1 MELDSL
7 EIKIKGEAKTASQQI
22 DSLVQ
27 RLSTL
32 KTALSGLGSSSQSL
46 TSLSASVKNLSN
58 SMAALKTSGVTS
70 KDFSNLAQNIKKLT
84 TIDTAKISEL
94 SSSLGQLSQGMAQ
107 ISAINYNGDNLL
119 TFANAYKKLGTT
131 NATNAVT
138 NMQQMSNG
146 LADFVTKINQTG
158 TINFDSESLVNFAN
172 ALAKL
177 GGLKVTQ
184 SAKNMPLLRSY
195 VVSFVREMNDI
206 GTLSFDTT
214 NFVELV
220 KAIGKLGSKTAIEA
234 TKNLP
239 NLSNALKQLIT
250 QLSTA
255 PQVSTNITNLI
266 TSLSNLRGVSTRYL
280 GGIGNSARN
289 GTNST
294 LSLKNAIGKL
304 SASMRSGSMSAKSF
318 AHYAG
323 KLYANFFLLIRAA
336 KGVGNAIMSSMDYI
350 EEYNYFNVTLGKIA
364 SQWKDDYTKYGYE
377 DADAYADSFRSRM
390 TETLGKM
397 TGYQVNSNGTLS
409 DLQTKN
415 LGLDMTALMNYQAG
429 LLQVTNAMGQT
440 GEASVTTA
448 KLLSMLAGDMSS
460 FRNTDLSQVM
470 DNFQSALLGQSRAVY
485 KYGLDITQAT
495 LQQQA
500 LELGITKSVKSMTQ
514 GEKAQLRTIAMVEQ
528 SRVSWGDL
536 ANTISSPSNQLRML
550 QNNFKAL
557 SRTIGNVFLPA
568 VAAVLPYV
576 NGLVIAIKRLFEWT
590 ADMMGVDLSSII
602 DNSGA
607 GYSDAF
613 DDVEESADDT
623 TESVKKLKN
632 ELMGFDR
639 INKLSDVSD
648 SGSKTS
654 ADNGTIDLT
663 SQLKD
668 ALSDYEKV
676 WNDAFDK
683 MNSKSEDVANNII
696 SLFKTGD
703 WGSVATI
710 VSSSVATALE
720 GINWK
725 PVYAKAK
732 GFGKGLAQ
740 FLNNLITPRLFSSVG
755 KTIASALNT
764 KIYAFLSFGDNFD
777 WSNFGNSFA
786 EGVNRFFKE
795 FDFKALGSAL
805 NIWTLGLIKALYKF
819 VSKTNWNK
827 IGTAIGEGFNK
838 IDFGKIAWNFTKL
851 VASIIKG
858 IADTIGGFV
867 DTSPIASALIL
878 LFATMK
884 YSGVA
889 STLGKSLTKELAAT
903 GIKLGNA
910 KIGLALGAA
919 TITLMASKSDL
930 AKLVGAPITAALSTY
945 QFTGRIDL
953 ALTVGTVIFAAE
965 SIQKITKPLRDLL
978 FNETNVDMNSI
989 GYLDKFKES
998 YNTLLD
1004 DLKQTRTDIDESTEA
1019 IQNLVNGT
1027 DDTSEEVLE
1036 VERLWKEYD
1045 TLYRKE
1051 NKSAEEKEQL
1061 RKAGRRLAK
1070 IMPDLNDLINEE
1082 NGYIATNI
1090 DYMKNRIEQK
1100 KKEMELTAIEEMYT
1114 KAVKE
1119 KYKAEIEAEKIQQK
1133 ITESTKKL
1141 GKANY
1146 ELQDATE
1153 KYNKAVSE
1161 GNSEE
1166 QDKWAQ
1172 AMSLAAANIKAAE
1185 DELSIY
1191 NGELK
1196 THKEKVKQASTNLEI
1211 LDGKYDEISGSIKTA
1226 AGDTKGFGNTTK
1238 TSTDKAKNATKD
1250 LKDKGTKNVST
1261 FVENANKTLASI
1273 KNPEIEILMKGAVT
1287 AAQSGAEAIQKMFNE
1302 IQMPDFKITENV
1314 KDVGKTAGKVAKTAV
1329 LSLFSTVTKNTSI
1342 KIPKYATGGT
1352 PDKGQLFVAREA
1364 GPELVGNIG
1373 GKTSVAN
1380 NDQIV
1385 ESVAKGVARAVSE
1398 VLGNQKQNVNITIE
1412 GDTSKMFKAVQK
1424 EAKSYTTMTG
1434 RPAF

>member
-304 SASMRSGSMSAKSF
+304 SASMRNGSMSAKSF

-557 SRTIGNVFLPA
+557 SRTIGNVFLPT

-613 DDVEESADDT
+613 DDIEESADDT

-703 WGSVATI
+703 WESVATI

-851 VASIIKG
+851 VTSLVNG
-858 IADTIGGFV
+858 ISNAIGKFMDTA
-867 DTSPIASALIL
+867 PIATAIITALGY
-878 LFATMK
+878 MK
-884 YSGVA
+884 YSGITKKI
-889 STLGKSLTKELAAT
+889 SQGLSSYLTAN
-903 GIKLGNA
+903 GIKLDNA
-910 KIGLALGAA
+910 KIGLAFGAA
-919 TITLMASKSDL
+919 STFFMVSDSWI
-930 AKLVGAPITAALSTY
+930 ANMVEAPIAAALSAYT
-945 QFTGRIDL
+945 FTGDIKI
-953 ALTVGTVIFAAE
+953 ALTIGAVTSVFGA
-965 SIQKITKPLRDLL
+965 LRRAIGEILEGKGL
-978 FNETNVDMNSI
+978 SFETPEAVQN
-989 GYLDKFKES
+989 
-998 YNTLLD
+998 LLD
-1004 DLKQTRTDIDESTEA
+1004 NFDKLKTTVQETADEIKNTSDEIETLMGKSSSSDAEILTIDKLWKKYRTLAQKEHKTNEEYATMKLYTQELVELVPELSGYIDKQTGYFKDQATEIDNV
-1019 IQNLVNGT
+1019 I
-1027 DDTSEEVLE
+1027 
-1036 VERLWKEYD
+1036 
-1045 TLYRKE
+1045 
-1051 NKSAEEKEQL
+1051 
-1061 RKAGRRLAK
+1061 KA
-1070 IMPDLNDLINEE
+1070 
-1082 NGYIATNI
+1082 
-1090 DYMKNRIEQK
+1090 K
-1100 KKEMELTAIEEMYT
+1100 KKEIKLKAYEELLTKAYKEQAQAQINLSNAAKGQTKAQEELTRANHKLIEKSREYDELYAQLGVTIGDYNDYIAEEQLAVEAAQEAYDQYTGAVNDSTDAYFEASKQVNTLTDMYT
-1114 KAVKE
+1114 KESGAIDEVGDSAKGAKKDVNNLNKEVK
-1119 KYKAEIEAEKIQQK
+1119 
-1133 ITESTKKL
+1133 
-1141 GKANY
+1141 
-1146 ELQDATE
+1146 
-1153 KYNKAVSE
+1153 
-1161 GNSEE
+1161 
-1166 QDKWAQ
+1166 
-1172 AMSLAAANIKAAE
+1172 NIP
-1185 DELSIY
+1185 
-1191 NGELK
+1191 
-1196 THKEKVKQASTNLEI
+1196 
-1211 LDGKYDEISGSIKTA
+1211 
-1226 AGDTKGFGNTTK
+1226 TTK
-1238 TSTDKAKNATKD
+1238 TITFNTVTSNIKKQVKKAVDSMQDYFN
-1250 LKDKGTKNVST
+1250 
-1261 FVENANKTLASI
+1261 TLGL
-1273 KNPEIEILMKGAVT
+1273 PEIEYKLTPKLTKGQ
-1287 AAQSGAEAIQKMFNE
+1287 QSYLLTTHK
-1302 IQMPDFKITENV
+1302 V
-1314 KDVGKTAGKVAKTAV
+1314 K
-1329 LSLFSTVTKNTSI
+1329 
-1342 KIPKYATGGT
+1342 PYKYSAFATGGT

-1385 ESVAKGVARAVSE
+1385 ESVANGVARAVSE